1 MPTSNEERAIWLLAE
16 EERFLNEP
24 ADEEE
29 FEDEEELTEED
40 DSPID
45 ETPSEK
51 LTRLK
56 GELMDEINNPLRTWN

>member
-24 ADEEE
+24 A
-29 FEDEEELTEED
+29 EDMPEEELIVED
-40 DSPID
+40 DEPID
-45 ETPSEK
+45 ESPSDK

-56 GELMDEINNPLRTWN
+56 GELIDEINNPLRIWN